1 VSQPS
6 SLTLESRDLLRRQIV
21 EGTLRPR
28 ERLIAA
34 DLADKLQ
41 VSRTP
46 VREALYLLASEG
58 LVVPTRR
65 GFAVREFTPSEII
78 EIYEVRAALEGMAAR
93 LAAER
98 GGGRAIEAVLEVEA
112 GTVTLAK
119 SARQVLVD
127 KNTLFH
133 RAIFAAAGNERL
145 GRLNG
150 QHTEHFFN
158 YRIAD
163 LYTDEEAA
171 ASIEGHRQI
180 EVALRKRD
188 GDAAEKAARD
198 HILEALS
205 VTLRKLR

>member
-1 VSQPS
+1 VVRERGAGRVA
-6 SLTLESRDLLRRQIV
+6 TLIIDAQSRDLLRRQIV

-98 GGGRAIEAVLEVEA
+98 GGGRAIEPCSRWRPA
-112 GTVTLAK
+112 
-119 SARQVLVD
+119 Q
-127 KNTLFH
+127 
-133 RAIFAAAGNERL
+133 
-145 GRLNG
+145 
-150 QHTEHFFN
+150 
-158 YRIAD
+158 
-163 LYTDEEAA
+163 
-171 ASIEGHRQI
+171 
-180 EVALRKRD
+180 
-188 GDAAEKAARD
+188 
-198 HILEALS
+198 
-205 VTLRKLR
+205 

>member
-1 VSQPS
+1 MTQPS
-6 SLTLESRDLLRRQIV
+6 SLTLESRDLLRRQII
-21 EGTLRPR
+21 EGALRPR

-34 DLADKLQ
+34 DLADMLQ

-58 LVVPTRR
+58 LVVPTKR
-65 GFAVREFTPSEII
+65 GFMVREFTPSEIV

-98 GGGRAIEAVLEVEA
+98 AGGRAIEAVLEVEA